1 MRSIAVILLAATM
14 LCGCETEEVKQLAQL
29 YEQAKRDIAERGA
42 CAEPKGRCHH
52 PLAVLRAEAV
62 ELERALPRAPETDE
76 QLRKR
81 LHDAI
86 AKTGLSPTYKLE
98 AETTSGDV
106 GHRPVAV
113 SFQGVE
119 QEAASFVQA
128 LCSRPRVVEVRS
140 AERKKTFPPSW
151 EITIEAD
158 RYVAPAAVIPP
169 APDLGTADAIPTSR
183 LSGEKATDLRMSLR
197 SMKGRLDALKDWPNA
212 AGFQKIREDV
222 ERWRARANQRATEAR
237 VSCETF
243 RDLLRNPQVKLERI
257 EALDRPAARF
267 RVSGRGTL
275 PSNPKLAFGDA
286 YEATLDAPP
295 SGGSYKLVLKR
306 K

>member
-1 MRSIAVILLAATM
+1 VRLLPAVLAVSLLT
-14 LCGCETEEVKQLAQL
+14 GCETDEVHQLAKL
-29 YEQAKRDIAERGA
+29 YEQAKRDIVERSA
-42 CAEPKGRCHH
+42 CAEPKGRCHQ

-81 LHDAI
+81 LHDAV
-86 AKTGLSPTYKLE
+86 ARTGLALTYKLE
-98 AETTSGDV
+98 AETTAGDV
-106 GHRPVAV
+106 AHRAV
-113 SFQGVE
+113 TVGFQGVE

-128 LCSRPRVVEVRS
+128 LCSRPRVVEVRA
-140 AERKKTFPPSW
+140 AERKRTFPPSW

-158 RYVAPAAVIPP
+158 RYVAPAAVVPP
-169 APDLGTADAIPTSR
+169 APDLDVANTIPTSR
-183 LSGEKATDLRMSLR
+183 LSGEKATDLRLALA

-212 AGFQKIREDV
+212 AGFQKIREDI
-222 ERWRARANQRATEAR
+222 ERWRARSSQRAIEAR

-243 RDLLRNPQVKLERI
+243 RDLLRDPQVKLERI
-257 EALDRPAARF
+257 EALDRPGTRF

-275 PSNPKLAFGDA
+275 PSNPKLTFGDA

-295 SGGSYKLVLKR
+295 SGGTYKLVLKR
-306 K
+306 R